1 MKLLNS
7 IKSYHLITVLL
18 IITIVIIGYYFLKR
32 VNEGMR
38 RGLNEKVQTDSNL
51 VTTTNYYLI
60 PPDSALG
67 RTNTLV
73 MQWKDDINRQ
83 MNVVNSM
90 FDSNGSL
97 NPQSVTM
104 IKQGIIQAA
113 KTANPTMSDDQIN
126 SVVTTELIQKN
137 LKKDYIKVFL
147 DNVIDLATII
157 KRALN

>member
-1 MKLLNS
+1 MKLFSS
-7 IKSYHLITVLL
+7 IKSYHLITGLL
-18 IITIVIIGYYFLKR
+18 IIAIVIIAALTQGLAKG
-32 VNEGMR
+32 VSE
-38 RGLNEKVQTDSNL
+38 GLNEKVQTDSNL
-51 VTTTNYYLI
+51 VTTTNHYLI

-126 SVVTTELIQKN
+126 SVVTTELIQTN

-157 KRALN
+157 KMALN